1 MVRENDEFG
10 VGRMSM
16 EGIWTG
22 EIYGP
27 YGWESRGIFVLEN
40 GRIMGGDN
48 RQYSIGTYD
57 VSGDTMKAEMV
68 VHYYGPPRTVFGEE
82 QERFNIEMTGTVD
95 EGTIE
100 GQVIRP
106 DKTQFTVACRLTKRM
121 DRSDL

>member
-1 MVRENDEFG
+1 
-10 VGRMSM
+10 MSV

-57 VSGDTMKAEMV
+57 ISGDTMKAEMV

-100 GQVIRP
+100 GQVVRP
-106 DKTQFTVACRLTKRM
+106 DKAQFTVACRLTKRM